1 MSNTQNQVFNSQNV
15 SLEQNSIQNIIANQ
29 TTLKDNRMT
38 YQLDEEQLNNK
49 LKQVKSKEDH
59 YANSMAADSFE
70 KSSLFRPTQATNP
83 HQRSLGNSKAI
94 GNNSQNQS
102 QAAYQMA

>member
-1 MSNTQNQVFNSQNV
+1 MSDTQKQVFNSTNL
-15 SLEQNSIQNIIANQ
+15 SLEQNSIQKIIANQ

-38 YQLDEEQLNNK
+38 YQLDEEHLVNK
-49 LKQVKSKEDH
+49 LKQINNKEDH

-83 HQRSLGNSKAI
+83 H
-94 GNNSQNQS
+94 
-102 QAAYQMA
+102 